1 MIEYHMMN
9 DFRGAL
15 HSFQGFTK
23 NEPSMVPNGCKN
35 NTNGIKVSVITL
47 FAVVHVFRGFVSH
60 NNSSANCIPHHPT
73 RDIAIH

>member
-1 MIEYHMMN
+1 MK

-15 HSFQGFTK
+15 HSFHGFTK
-23 NEPSMVPNGCKN
+23 NDPNTVPNVCKN
-35 NTNGIKVSVITL
+35 NTNGINVSVITL
-47 FAVVHVFRGFVSH
+47 LAVVQSFRGFVSH